1 MPNYNKIIQEIAT
14 EAAIN
19 AEPAADAV
27 RHRYL
32 AALHAHTGRNVICYY
47 SGFLSYPGIANTSIN
62 DSDKNGFMNA
72 ISGIDTSKGLD
83 LILHTPGGDI
93 AATESIVDYLR
104 DAFNGDLR
112 AIIPQIAMSA
122 GTMIACACKE
132 IVMGNHS
139 NLGPIDPQ
147 FGGLPAQS
155 ILEEFDYAASQILKE
170 PNYAYVWRPIIE
182 KYHPTL
188 LTSCVHAISWS
199 RDMVTKWLETGMFG
213 SKPDAQKLASSVT
226 AVIADHA
233 NQKTHSRHI
242 PREELKK
249 LGLVITDLED
259 DKHFQDC
266 VLSIHHCFIHVM
278 SSKNITKAIENHNG
292 NAIIS
297 VS

>member
-1 MPNYNKIIQEIAT
+1 MPNYNKISQEIAT

-19 AEPAADAV
+19 PEPAADAV

-32 AALHAHTGRNVICYY
+32 QMLHNHTGRNVICYY
-47 SGFLSYPGIANTSIN
+47 SGFLSCPGVANTSIN

-104 DAFNGDLR
+104 DVFKGDLR

-147 FGGLPAQS
+147 FGGLAAQS
-155 ILEEFDYAASQILKE
+155 ILEEFNFAASQILKD
-170 PNYAYVWRPIIE
+170 PNYAHVWRPIIE

-188 LTSCVHAISWS
+188 LTSCVHAMSWS
-199 RDMVTKWLETGMFG
+199 KDMVTKWLETGMFLQQNNA
-213 SKPDAQKLASSVT
+213 KELAINVT
-226 AVIADHA
+226 DVIADHA

-242 PREELKK
+242 PRDELKK
-249 LGLVITDLED
+249 LGLVITDLES
-259 DKHFQDC
+259 DKYLQDY

-297 VS
+297 VI

>member
-1 MPNYNKIIQEIAT
+1 MPNYNKISQEIAT
-14 EAAIN
+14 EAALN
-19 AEPAADAV
+19 PEPAADAV

-32 AALHAHTGRNVICYY
+32 AKLHTHTKRNVICYY
-47 SGFLSYPGIANTSIN
+47 SGFLSFPGVANTAIN

-72 ISGIDTSKGLD
+72 ISGIDTTQGLD

-104 DAFNGDLR
+104 DVFKGDIR

-122 GTMIACACKE
+122 GTMISCSCKE

-147 FGGLPAQS
+147 FGGLAAQS
-155 ILEEFDYAASQILKE
+155 IIEEFNFAAGQILKD
-170 PNYAYVWRPIIE
+170 PNYAHVWRPIIE

-199 RDMVTKWLETGMFG
+199 KEMVTKWLETGMFV
-213 SKPDAQKLASSVT
+213 SHANANAMALNVT
-226 AVIADHA
+226 NVLGDHA

-242 PREELKK
+242 SRDELKR
-249 LGLVITDLED
+249 LGLVITDLES
-259 DKHFQDC
+259 DKVFQDY

-278 SSKNITKAIENHNG
+278 SSKNITKIIENHQG
-292 NAIIS
+292 NAIVS

>member
-1 MPNYNKIIQEIAT
+1 MPNYNKISQEIAT
-14 EAAIN
+14 EAALN
-19 AEPAADAV
+19 PEPAADAV

-32 AALHAHTGRNVICYY
+32 AKLHTLTQRNVICYY
-47 SGFLSYPGIANTSIN
+47 SGFLSFPGVANTAIN

-72 ISGIDTSKGLD
+72 ISGIDVTKGLD

-104 DAFNGDLR
+104 DVFNGDVR

-122 GTMIACACKE
+122 GTMIACACNE

-155 ILEEFDYAASQILKE
+155 IIEEFNFAAGQIVKD
-170 PNYAYVWRPIIE
+170 PNYAHVWRPIIE

-188 LTSCVHAISWS
+188 LTSCLHAISWS
-199 RDMVTKWLETGMFG
+199 KEMVTRWLETGMFA
-213 SKPDAQKLASSVT
+213 KNPDAKQMATNVT
-226 AVIADHA
+226 NVIADHA
-233 NQKTHSRHI
+233 NQKTHARHI
-242 PREELKK
+242 SRDELKK
-249 LGLVITDLED
+249 LGLVITDLESN
-259 DKHFQDC
+259 KELQDY

-278 SSKNITKAIENHNG
+278 SSKNITKVIENHQG
-292 NAIIS
+292 NAIVS
-297 VS
+297 VC